1 MVPGKMVPGMGGAMD
16 LVAGAKKVIVAME
29 HTAKG
34 APKILKE
41 CTLPLTGKG
50 VVSMIVTELAVFRI
64 TEGKLILEEIA
75 PGVDVAAVKAGTEA
89 EFIVHSEITTMKGL

>member
-1 MVPGKMVPGMGGAMD
+1 
-16 LVAGAKKVIVAME
+16 
-29 HTAKG
+29 
-34 APKILKE
+34 
-41 CTLPLTGKG
+41 
-50 VVSMIVTELAVFRI
+50 MIVTELAVFRI